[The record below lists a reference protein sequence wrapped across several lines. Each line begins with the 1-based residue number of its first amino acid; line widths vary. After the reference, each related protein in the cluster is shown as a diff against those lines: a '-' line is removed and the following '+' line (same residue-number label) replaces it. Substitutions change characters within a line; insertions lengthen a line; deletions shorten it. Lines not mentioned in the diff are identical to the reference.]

1 MKLQKLVKA
10 MYSLVFMSA
19 LYHQHWY
26 GILSLFVSNV
36 GQENLQWRSST
47 TSKQSYLVVKLIKII
62 SYSNIFNISD
72 FNISKIFNSS
82 KFNATKGTGK
92 DPSNANIHILVK
104 RFTNRKKNNC

>member
-26 GILSLFVSNV
+26 ETLSLFVSKV
-36 GQENLQWRSST
+36 GHENLQWRSST
-47 TSKQSYLVVKLIKII
+47 TSKQSYLVVKVINI

-92 DPSNANIHILVK
+92 DPSNADIHILVK
-104 RFTNRKKNNC
+104 WFKNRKKNNC